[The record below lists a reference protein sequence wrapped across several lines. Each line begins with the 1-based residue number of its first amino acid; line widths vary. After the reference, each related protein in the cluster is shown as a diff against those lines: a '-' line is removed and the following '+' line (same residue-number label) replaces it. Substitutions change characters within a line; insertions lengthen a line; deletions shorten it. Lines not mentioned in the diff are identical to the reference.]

1 MEKKIPTTFV
11 GEIAEELTQVSPEI
25 SKTRL
30 RIFYKGFN
38 RNQGYITDEFAEK
51 LLSSLPY
58 TPVVG
63 IFNDLVKDFGGHN
76 QDRNVAKIYGVVPQD
91 PHFAWEDHLDSDG
104 VTRTYACTDV
114 YLFTG
119 RYDAA
124 KLIPGKQQSM
134 ELDTKTI
141 RGDWQVINEYGQEGF
156 VYTDAQFIGL
166 SVLGDDKT
174 PCFEGSAFYELVSQ
188 FNDFMAAKTSNG
200 GNDMALE
207 ITKPVGGSNQV
218 ESEIDATPAE
228 SSDPSTEQTEDTT
241 DSTPSNESAAETADE
256 TPDGDSA
263 TDDKKDE
270 ESTDGK
276 KDEEKPA
283 DSESNPDEDKK
294 EEDKPTDS
302 ACKDKKADAEKEE
315 NKSADSACGNKKE
328 DAEAQ
333 EKKEEDKSADS
344 ACGNKK
350 TDAEAQEKE
359 KKEEDKPAD
368 SELTPSNFENLNNK
382 ILELNQQLATYEAE
396 ANKFKNLYTALKAD
410 YDVLVAEKNKELAAQ
425 KDAKLQEYTTYI
437 SDAVKQDFESR
448 LDSYSTV
455 DELEKDLLFA
465 AKPSLFA
472 KHDDFAPTSTDEDS
486 EDELAALIKKSMKH

>member
-11 GEIAEELTQVSPEI
+11 GEIAEGLTQVSSEI
-25 SKTRL
+25 SKARL

-38 RNQGYITDEFAEK
+38 RNQGYVTDEFAEK

-76 QDRNVAKIYGVVPQD
+76 QDRNVARVYGVVPQD

-104 VTRTYACTDV
+104 VMRTYACTDV

-134 ELDTKTI
+134 ELDTSTI

-156 VYTDAQFIGL
+156 VYTDARFIGL

-207 ITKPVGGSNQV
+207 ITKPVAGSDQV
-218 ESEIDATPAE
+218 ESEIDAAASATPAE

-256 TPDGDSA
+256 TPDGDST

-270 ESTDGK
+270 EPTDDK
-276 KDEEKPA
+276 KDKEKPADSTSDEEPEDKKEEEKPA
-283 DSESNPDEDKK
+283 DSESNPEEDKK
-294 EEDKPTDS
+294 EEEKPTDS
-302 ACKDKKADAEKEE
+302 ACDDKKADAE
-315 NKSADSACGNKKE
+315 AQKE
-328 DAEAQ
+328 D
-333 EKKEEDKSADS
+333 KKEES
-344 ACGNKK
+344 
-350 TDAEAQEKE
+350 
-359 KKEEDKPAD
+359 KPAD

-396 ANKFKNLYTALKAD
+396 ANKFKDLYTALKAD

-425 KDAKLQEYTTYI
+425 KDAKLQEYTSYI

-455 DELEKDLLFA
+455 DDLEKDLLFA

-472 KHDDFAPTSTDEDS
+472 KHDDFAPTSTYEVDED
-486 EDELAALIKKSMKH
+486 EITALIKKSMKH

>member
-11 GEIAEELTQVSPEI
+11 GEIAEGLTQVSPEI
-25 SKTRL
+25 SKARL

-104 VTRTYACTDV
+104 VMRTYACTDV

-119 RYDAA
+119 RYNAA

-207 ITKPVGGSNQV
+207 ITKPVAGSDQV
-218 ESEIDATPAE
+218 ESEIDAAASATPAE

-270 ESTDGK
+270 EPTDDK
-276 KDEEKPA
+276 KDEEKPADSTSDEEPEDKKEEEKPA

-302 ACKDKKADAEKEE
+302 ACEDKKADAE
-315 NKSADSACGNKKE
+315 
-328 DAEAQ
+328 AQ
-333 EKKEEDKSADS
+333 EED
-344 ACGNKK
+344 
-350 TDAEAQEKE
+350 

-368 SELTPSNFENLNNK
+368 SELIPSNFENLNNK

-396 ANKFKNLYTALKAD
+396 ANKFKDLYTALKAD

-425 KDAKLQEYTTYI
+425 KDAKLQEYTSYI

-455 DELEKDLLFA
+455 DDLEKDLLFA

-472 KHDDFAPTSTDEDS
+472 KHDDFAPTSTYEADED
-486 EDELAALIKKSMKH
+486 EITALIKKSMKH

>member
-11 GEIAEELTQVSPEI
+11 GEIIGGLEKVTPEI

-30 RIFYKGFN
+30 SIFYKGFN
-38 RNQGYITDEFAEK
+38 RNQGYITDEFAKK

-63 IFNDLVKDFGGHN
+63 IFNDLVKDFGGHD
-76 QDRNVAKIYGVVPQD
+76 QDRNVAKIYGIVPQE
-91 PHFAWEDHLDSDG
+91 PNVAWEERFDPDG

-114 YLFTG
+114 YLYTG

-134 ELDTKTI
+134 ELDIDTI
-141 RGDWQVINEYGQEGF
+141 RGDWQTINGQEAY
-156 VYTDAQFIGL
+156 VYTDARFIGL
-166 SVLGDDKT
+166 SVLGNDKT
-174 PCFEGSAFYELVSQ
+174 PCFEGSAFFELVNK
-188 FNDFMAAKTSNG
+188 FNNFMAANTLNG
-200 GNDMALE
+200 GTDMVLE
-207 ITKPVGGSNQV
+207 DTKIVASATEQPETEVEQV
-218 ESEIDATPAE
+218 VEATPEGPEEVTQSEESTETAVDNGDSAESE
-228 SSDPSTEQTEDTT
+228 SD
-241 DSTPSNESAAETADE
+241 AAED
-256 TPDGDSA
+256 TPDGDS
-263 TDDKKDE
+263 E
-270 ESTDGK
+270 
-276 KDEEKPA
+276 
-283 DSESNPDEDKK
+283 K
-294 EEDKPTDS
+294 EEP
-302 ACKDKKADAEKEE
+302 EKEE
-315 NKSADSACGNKKE
+315 NKDDDGDSAKEEEEDTPSDSETPKEEEGKEEKSSDAACNKKQ
-328 DAEAQ
+328 DNQ
-333 EKKEEDKSADS
+333 M
-344 ACGNKK
+344 
-350 TDAEAQEKE
+350 
-359 KKEEDKPAD
+359 AD
-368 SELTPSNFENLNNK
+368 SELTLENFEKLNSK
-382 ILELNQQLATYEAE
+382 ILELNQKLATYETE
-396 ANKFKNLYTALKAD
+396 ANKYMNLYTALKAD

>member
-11 GEIAEELTQVSPEI
+11 GEIAEGLTQVSPEI
-25 SKTRL
+25 SKARL

-104 VTRTYACTDV
+104 VMRTYACTDV

-166 SVLGDDKT
+166 SVLGNDKT

-207 ITKPVGGSNQV
+207 ITKPVAGSDQV
-218 ESEIDATPAE
+218 ESEIDAAASATPAE

-270 ESTDGK
+270 EPTDDK
-276 KDEEKPA
+276 KDEEKPADSTSDEEPEDKKEEEKPA

-302 ACKDKKADAEKEE
+302 ACEDKKADAE
-315 NKSADSACGNKKE
+315 
-328 DAEAQ
+328 AQ
-333 EKKEEDKSADS
+333 EEDKKEES
-344 ACGNKK
+344 
-350 TDAEAQEKE
+350 
-359 KKEEDKPAD
+359 KPAD

-396 ANKFKNLYTALKAD
+396 ANKFKDLYTALKAD

-425 KDAKLQEYTTYI
+425 KDAKLQEYTSYI

-455 DELEKDLLFA
+455 DDLEKDLLFA

-472 KHDDFAPTSTDEDS
+472 KHDDFAPTSTYEADED
-486 EDELAALIKKSMKH
+486 EITALIKKSMKH

>member
-11 GEIAEELTQVSPEI
+11 GEIIGGLEKVTPEI

-30 RIFYKGFN
+30 SIFYKGFN
-38 RNQGYITDEFAEK
+38 RNQGYITDEFAKK

-63 IFNDLVKDFGGHN
+63 IFNDLVKDFGGHD
-76 QDRNVAKIYGVVPQD
+76 QDRNVAKIYGIVPQE
-91 PHFAWEDHLDSDG
+91 PNVAWEERFDPDG

-114 YLFTG
+114 YLYTG

-134 ELDTKTI
+134 ELDIDTI
-141 RGDWQVINEYGQEGF
+141 RGDWQTINGQEAY
-156 VYTDAQFIGL
+156 VYTDARFIGL
-166 SVLGDDKT
+166 SVLGNDKT
-174 PCFEGSAFYELVSQ
+174 PCFEGSAFFELVNK
-188 FNDFMAAKTSNG
+188 FNNFMAANTLNG
-200 GNDMALE
+200 GTDMVLE
-207 ITKPVGGSNQV
+207 DTKIVASTTEQPETEVEQV
-218 ESEIDATPAE
+218 VEATPEGPEEVTQSEESTETAVDNGDSAESE
-228 SSDPSTEQTEDTT
+228 SD
-241 DSTPSNESAAETADE
+241 AAED
-256 TPDGDSA
+256 TPDGDS
-263 TDDKKDE
+263 E
-270 ESTDGK
+270 
-276 KDEEKPA
+276 
-283 DSESNPDEDKK
+283 K
-294 EEDKPTDS
+294 EEP
-302 ACKDKKADAEKEE
+302 EKEE
-315 NKSADSACGNKKE
+315 NKDDDGDSAKEEEEDTPSDSETPKEEEEKEEKSSDAACNKKQ
-328 DAEAQ
+328 DNQ
-333 EKKEEDKSADS
+333 M
-344 ACGNKK
+344 
-350 TDAEAQEKE
+350 
-359 KKEEDKPAD
+359 AD
-368 SELTPSNFENLNNK
+368 SELTIGNFEKLNSK
-382 ILELNQQLATYEAE
+382 ILELNQKLATYETE
-396 ANKFKNLYTALKAD
+396 ANKYMNLYTALKAD

>member
-11 GEIAEELTQVSPEI
+11 GEIAEGLTQVSPEI

-38 RNQGYITDEFAEK
+38 RNQGYVTDEFAEK

-58 TPVVG
+58 TPIVG

-76 QDRNVAKIYGVVPQD
+76 QDRNVARVYGVVPQD

-104 VTRTYACTDV
+104 VMRTYACTDV

-134 ELDTKTI
+134 ELDTSTI

-156 VYTDAQFIGL
+156 VYTDARFIGL

-207 ITKPVGGSNQV
+207 ITKPVAGSDQV
-218 ESEIDATPAE
+218 ESEIDAAASATPAE

-256 TPDGDSA
+256 TPDGDST

-270 ESTDGK
+270 EPTDDK
-276 KDEEKPA
+276 KDEEKPADSTSDEEPEDKKEEEKPA
-283 DSESNPDEDKK
+283 DSESNPEEDKK
-294 EEDKPTDS
+294 EEEKPTDS
-302 ACKDKKADAEKEE
+302 ACEDKKADAE
-315 NKSADSACGNKKE
+315 AQKE
-328 DAEAQ
+328 D
-333 EKKEEDKSADS
+333 KKEES
-344 ACGNKK
+344 
-350 TDAEAQEKE
+350 
-359 KKEEDKPAD
+359 KPAD

-396 ANKFKNLYTALKAD
+396 ANKFKDLYTALKAD

-425 KDAKLQEYTTYI
+425 KDAKLQEYTSYI

-455 DELEKDLLFA
+455 DDLEKDLLFA

-472 KHDDFAPTSTDEDS
+472 KHDDFAPTSTYEVDED
-486 EDELAALIKKSMKH
+486 EITALIKKSMKH

>member
-11 GEIAEELTQVSPEI
+11 GEIAEGLTQVSPEI
-25 SKTRL
+25 SKARL

-104 VTRTYACTDV
+104 VMRTYACTDV

-207 ITKPVGGSNQV
+207 ITKPVAGSDQV
-218 ESEIDATPAE
+218 ESEIDAAASATPAE

-270 ESTDGK
+270 EPTDDK
-276 KDEEKPA
+276 KDEKKPADSTSDEKPEDKKEEEKPA

-302 ACKDKKADAEKEE
+302 ACEDKKADAE
-315 NKSADSACGNKKE
+315 
-328 DAEAQ
+328 AQ
-333 EKKEEDKSADS
+333 EE
-344 ACGNKK
+344 
-350 TDAEAQEKE
+350 E

-396 ANKFKNLYTALKAD
+396 ANKFKDLYTALKAD

-425 KDAKLQEYTTYI
+425 KDAKLQEYTSYI

-455 DELEKDLLFA
+455 DDLEKDLLFA

-472 KHDDFAPTSTDEDS
+472 KHDDFAPTSTYEADED
-486 EDELAALIKKSMKH
+486 EITALIKKSMKH

>member
-11 GEIAEELTQVSPEI
+11 GEIIGGLEKVTPEI

-30 RIFYKGFN
+30 SIFYKGFN
-38 RNQGYITDEFAEK
+38 RNQGYITDEFAKK

-63 IFNDLVKDFGGHN
+63 IFNDLVKDFGGHD
-76 QDRNVAKIYGVVPQD
+76 QDRNVAKIYGIVPQE
-91 PHFAWEDHLDSDG
+91 PNVAWEERFDPDG

-114 YLFTG
+114 YLYTG

-134 ELDTKTI
+134 ELDIDTI
-141 RGDWQVINEYGQEGF
+141 RGDWQTINGQEAY
-156 VYTDAQFIGL
+156 VYTDARFIGL
-166 SVLGDDKT
+166 SVLGNDKT
-174 PCFEGSAFYELVSQ
+174 PCFEGSAFFELVNK
-188 FNDFMAAKTSNG
+188 FNNFMAANTLNG
-200 GNDMALE
+200 GTDMVLE
-207 ITKPVGGSNQV
+207 DTKIVASATEQPETEVEQV
-218 ESEIDATPAE
+218 VEATPEGPEEVTQSEESTETAVDNGDSAESE
-228 SSDPSTEQTEDTT
+228 SD
-241 DSTPSNESAAETADE
+241 AAED
-256 TPDGDSA
+256 TPDGDS
-263 TDDKKDE
+263 E
-270 ESTDGK
+270 
-276 KDEEKPA
+276 
-283 DSESNPDEDKK
+283 K
-294 EEDKPTDS
+294 EEP
-302 ACKDKKADAEKEE
+302 EKEE
-315 NKSADSACGNKKE
+315 NKDDDGDSAKEEEEDTPSDSETPKEEEEKEEKSSDAACNKKQ
-328 DAEAQ
+328 DNQ
-333 EKKEEDKSADS
+333 M
-344 ACGNKK
+344 
-350 TDAEAQEKE
+350 
-359 KKEEDKPAD
+359 AD
-368 SELTPSNFENLNNK
+368 SELTIENFEKLNSK
-382 ILELNQQLATYEAE
+382 ILELNQKLATYETE
-396 ANKFKNLYTALKAD
+396 ANKYMNLYTALKAD

>member
-11 GEIAEELTQVSPEI
+11 GEIIGGLEKVTPEI

-30 RIFYKGFN
+30 SIFYKGFN
-38 RNQGYITDEFAEK
+38 RNQGYITDEFAKK

-63 IFNDLVKDFGGHN
+63 IFNDLVKDFGGHD
-76 QDRNVAKIYGVVPQD
+76 QDRNVAKIYGIVPQE
-91 PHFAWEDHLDSDG
+91 PNVAWEERFDPDG

-114 YLFTG
+114 YLYTG

-134 ELDTKTI
+134 ELDVDTI
-141 RGDWQVINEYGQEGF
+141 RGDWQTINGQEAY
-156 VYTDAQFIGL
+156 VYTDARFIGL
-166 SVLGDDKT
+166 SVLGNDKT
-174 PCFEGSAFYELVSQ
+174 PCFEGSAFFELVNK
-188 FNDFMAAKTSNG
+188 FNNFMAANTLNG
-200 GNDMALE
+200 GTDMVLE
-207 ITKPVGGSNQV
+207 DTKIVASATEQPETEVEQVVEATPEGPEEVTQSEESTETAVDNGDSV
-218 ESEIDATPAE
+218 ESE
-228 SSDPSTEQTEDTT
+228 SD
-241 DSTPSNESAAETADE
+241 AAED
-256 TPDGDSA
+256 TPDGDS
-263 TDDKKDE
+263 E
-270 ESTDGK
+270 
-276 KDEEKPA
+276 
-283 DSESNPDEDKK
+283 K
-294 EEDKPTDS
+294 EEP
-302 ACKDKKADAEKEE
+302 EKEE
-315 NKSADSACGNKKE
+315 NKDNDDGSAKEEEEDTPSDSETPKE
-328 DAEAQ
+328 E
-333 EKKEEDKSADS
+333 EKKEEESSDA
-344 ACGNKK
+344 ACNKK
-350 TDAEAQEKE
+350 QDNQM
-359 KKEEDKPAD
+359 AD
-368 SELTPSNFENLNNK
+368 SELTIENFEKLNSK
-382 ILELNQQLATYEAE
+382 ILELNQKLATYETE
-396 ANKFKNLYTALKAD
+396 ANKYMNLYTALKAD

>member
-11 GEIAEELTQVSPEI
+11 GEIAEGLTQVSPEI

-38 RNQGYITDEFAEK
+38 RNQGYVTDEFAEK

-76 QDRNVAKIYGVVPQD
+76 QDRNVARVYGVVPQD

-104 VTRTYACTDV
+104 VMRTYACTDV

-134 ELDTKTI
+134 ELDTSTI

-156 VYTDAQFIGL
+156 VYTDARFIGL

-207 ITKPVGGSNQV
+207 ITKPVAGSDQV
-218 ESEIDATPAE
+218 ESEIDAAASATPAE

-256 TPDGDSA
+256 TPDGDST

-270 ESTDGK
+270 EPTDDK
-276 KDEEKPA
+276 KDEEKPADSTSDEEPEDKKEEEKPA
-283 DSESNPDEDKK
+283 DSESNPEEDKK
-294 EEDKPTDS
+294 EEEKPTDS
-302 ACKDKKADAEKEE
+302 ACDDKKADAE
-315 NKSADSACGNKKE
+315 AQKE
-328 DAEAQ
+328 D
-333 EKKEEDKSADS
+333 KKEES
-344 ACGNKK
+344 
-350 TDAEAQEKE
+350 
-359 KKEEDKPAD
+359 KPAD

-396 ANKFKNLYTALKAD
+396 ANKFKDLYTALKAD

-425 KDAKLQEYTTYI
+425 KDAKLQEYTSYI

-455 DELEKDLLFA
+455 DDLEKDLLFA

-472 KHDDFAPTSTDEDS
+472 KHDDFAPTSTYEVDED
-486 EDELAALIKKSMKH
+486 EITALIKKSMKH

>member
-11 GEIAEELTQVSPEI
+11 GEIAEGLTQVSPEI
-25 SKTRL
+25 SKARL

-104 VTRTYACTDV
+104 VMRTYACTDV

-207 ITKPVGGSNQV
+207 ITKPVAGSDQV
-218 ESEIDATPAE
+218 ESEIDAAASATPTE
-228 SSDPSTEQTEDTT
+228 SSEPSTEQIEDTT

-270 ESTDGK
+270 EPTDDK
-276 KDEEKPA
+276 KDEEKPADSTSDEKPEDKKEEEKPA

-302 ACKDKKADAEKEE
+302 ACEDKKADAE
-315 NKSADSACGNKKE
+315 
-328 DAEAQ
+328 AQ
-333 EKKEEDKSADS
+333 EE
-344 ACGNKK
+344 
-350 TDAEAQEKE
+350 E

-396 ANKFKNLYTALKAD
+396 ANKFKDLYTALKAD

-425 KDAKLQEYTTYI
+425 KDAKLQEYTSYI

-455 DELEKDLLFA
+455 DDLEKDLLFA

-472 KHDDFAPTSTDEDS
+472 KHDDFAPTSTYEADED
-486 EDELAALIKKSMKH
+486 EITALIKKSMKH

>member
-11 GEIAEELTQVSPEI
+11 GEIAEGLTQVSPEI
-25 SKTRL
+25 SKARL

-104 VTRTYACTDV
+104 VMRTYACTDV

-207 ITKPVGGSNQV
+207 ITKPVAGSDQV
-218 ESEIDATPAE
+218 ESEIDAAASATPAE
-228 SSDPSTEQTEDTT
+228 SSEPSTEQTEDTT

-263 TDDKKDE
+263 TDDKKDKE
-270 ESTDGK
+270 PTDDK
-276 KDEEKPA
+276 KDEEKPADSTSDEKPEDKKEEEKPA

-302 ACKDKKADAEKEE
+302 ACEDKKADAEAQEE
-315 NKSADSACGNKKE
+315 
-328 DAEAQ
+328 
-333 EKKEEDKSADS
+333 EKKEE
-344 ACGNKK
+344 G
-350 TDAEAQEKE
+350 
-359 KKEEDKPAD
+359 KPAD

-396 ANKFKNLYTALKAD
+396 ANKFKDLYTALKAD

-425 KDAKLQEYTTYI
+425 KDAKLQEYTSYI

-455 DELEKDLLFA
+455 DDLEKDLLFA

-472 KHDDFAPTSTDEDS
+472 KHDDFAPTSTYEADED
-486 EDELAALIKKSMKH
+486 EITALIKKSMKH

>member
-11 GEIAEELTQVSPEI
+11 GEIAEGLTQVSPEI
-25 SKTRL
+25 SKARL

-104 VTRTYACTDV
+104 VMRTYACTDV

-166 SVLGDDKT
+166 SVLGNDKT

-207 ITKPVGGSNQV
+207 ITKPVAGSDQV
-218 ESEIDATPAE
+218 ESEIDAAASATPAE

-270 ESTDGK
+270 EPTDDK
-276 KDEEKPA
+276 KDEEKPADSTSDEEPEDKKEEEKPA
-283 DSESNPDEDKK
+283 DSESNPDKDKK

-302 ACKDKKADAEKEE
+302 ACEDKKADAE
-315 NKSADSACGNKKE
+315 
-328 DAEAQ
+328 AQ
-333 EKKEEDKSADS
+333 EE
-344 ACGNKK
+344 
-350 TDAEAQEKE
+350 E

-368 SELTPSNFENLNNK
+368 SELTPSNFESLNNK

-396 ANKFKNLYTALKAD
+396 ANKFKDLYTALKAD

-425 KDAKLQEYTTYI
+425 KDAKLQEYTSYI

-455 DELEKDLLFA
+455 DDLEKDLLFA

-472 KHDDFAPTSTDEDS
+472 KHDDFAPTSTYEADED
-486 EDELAALIKKSMKH
+486 EITALIKKSMKH

>member
-11 GEIAEELTQVSPEI
+11 GEIAEGLTQVSPEI
-25 SKTRL
+25 SKARL

-104 VTRTYACTDV
+104 VMRTYACTDV

-188 FNDFMAAKTSNG
+188 FNDFMAAKISNG

-207 ITKPVGGSNQV
+207 ITKPVAGSDQV
-218 ESEIDATPAE
+218 ESEIDAAASATPAE
-228 SSDPSTEQTEDTT
+228 SSEPSTEQTEDTT

-270 ESTDGK
+270 EPTDDK
-276 KDEEKPA
+276 KDEEKPADSTSDEKPEDKKEEEKPA

-302 ACKDKKADAEKEE
+302 ACEDKKADAE
-315 NKSADSACGNKKE
+315 
-328 DAEAQ
+328 AQ
-333 EKKEEDKSADS
+333 EE
-344 ACGNKK
+344 
-350 TDAEAQEKE
+350 E

-396 ANKFKNLYTALKAD
+396 ANKFKDLYTALKAD

-425 KDAKLQEYTTYI
+425 KDAKLQEYTSYI

-455 DELEKDLLFA
+455 DDLEKDLLFA

-472 KHDDFAPTSTDEDS
+472 KHDDFAPTSTYEADED
-486 EDELAALIKKSMKH
+486 EITALIKKSMKH

>member
-11 GEIAEELTQVSPEI
+11 GEIAEGLTQVSPEI

-38 RNQGYITDEFAEK
+38 RNQGYVTDEFAEK

-63 IFNDLVKDFGGHN
+63 IFNDLIKDFGGHN
-76 QDRNVAKIYGVVPQD
+76 QDRNVARVYGVVPQD

-104 VTRTYACTDV
+104 VMRTYACTDV

-134 ELDTKTI
+134 ELDTSTI

-156 VYTDAQFIGL
+156 VYTDARFIGL

-207 ITKPVGGSNQV
+207 ITKPVAGSDQV
-218 ESEIDATPAE
+218 ESEIDAAASATPAE
-228 SSDPSTEQTEDTT
+228 SSDPSTEQPEDTT

-256 TPDGDSA
+256 TPDGDST

-270 ESTDGK
+270 EPTDDK

-283 DSESNPDEDKK
+283 DSTSDEEPEDKK
-294 EEDKPTDS
+294 EEEKPTDSESNPEEDKKEEEKPTDS
-302 ACKDKKADAEKEE
+302 ACEDKKADAE
-315 NKSADSACGNKKE
+315 AQKE
-328 DAEAQ
+328 D
-333 EKKEEDKSADS
+333 KKEE
-344 ACGNKK
+344 G
-350 TDAEAQEKE
+350 
-359 KKEEDKPAD
+359 KPAD

-396 ANKFKNLYTALKAD
+396 ANKFKDLYTALKAD

-425 KDAKLQEYTTYI
+425 KDAKLQEYTSYI

-455 DELEKDLLFA
+455 DDLEKDLLFA

-472 KHDDFAPTSTDEDS
+472 KHDDFAPTSTYEVDED
-486 EDELAALIKKSMKH
+486 EITALIKKSMKH

>member
-11 GEIAEELTQVSPEI
+11 GEITEGLTQVSPEI

-38 RNQGYITDEFAEK
+38 RNQGYVTDEFAEK

-76 QDRNVAKIYGVVPQD
+76 QDRNVAKVYGVVPQD

-104 VTRTYACTDV
+104 VMRTYACTDV

-134 ELDTKTI
+134 ELDTSTI

-156 VYTDAQFIGL
+156 VYTDARFIGL

-207 ITKPVGGSNQV
+207 ITKPVAGSDQV
-218 ESEIDATPAE
+218 ESEIDAAASATPAE

-256 TPDGDSA
+256 TPDGDST

-270 ESTDGK
+270 EPTDDK
-276 KDEEKPA
+276 KDEEKPADSTSDEEPEDKKEEEKPA
-283 DSESNPDEDKK
+283 DSESNPEEDKK
-294 EEDKPTDS
+294 EEEKPTDS
-302 ACKDKKADAEKEE
+302 ACEDKKADAE
-315 NKSADSACGNKKE
+315 AQKE
-328 DAEAQ
+328 D
-333 EKKEEDKSADS
+333 KKEES
-344 ACGNKK
+344 
-350 TDAEAQEKE
+350 
-359 KKEEDKPAD
+359 KPAD

-396 ANKFKNLYTALKAD
+396 ANKFKDLYTALKAD

-425 KDAKLQEYTTYI
+425 KDAKLQEYTSYI

-455 DELEKDLLFA
+455 DDLEKDLLFA

-472 KHDDFAPTSTDEDS
+472 KHDDFAPTSTYEVDED
-486 EDELAALIKKSMKH
+486 EITALIKKSMKH

>member
-11 GEIAEELTQVSPEI
+11 GEIAEGLTQVSPEI
-25 SKTRL
+25 SKARL

-104 VTRTYACTDV
+104 VMRTYACTDV

-166 SVLGDDKT
+166 SVLGNDKT

-207 ITKPVGGSNQV
+207 ITKPVAGSDQV
-218 ESEIDATPAE
+218 ESEIDAAASATPAE

-270 ESTDGK
+270 EPTDDK
-276 KDEEKPA
+276 KDEEKPADSTSDEEPEDKKEEEKPA

-302 ACKDKKADAEKEE
+302 ACEDKKADAE
-315 NKSADSACGNKKE
+315 
-328 DAEAQ
+328 AQ
-333 EKKEEDKSADS
+333 EE
-344 ACGNKK
+344 
-350 TDAEAQEKE
+350 E

-396 ANKFKNLYTALKAD
+396 ANKFKDLYTALKAD

-425 KDAKLQEYTTYI
+425 KDAKLQEYTSYI

-455 DELEKDLLFA
+455 DDLEKDLLFA

-472 KHDDFAPTSTDEDS
+472 KHDDFAPTSTYEADED
-486 EDELAALIKKSMKH
+486 EITALIKKSMKH

>member
-11 GEIAEELTQVSPEI
+11 GEIIGGLEKVTPEI

-30 RIFYKGFN
+30 SIFYKGFN
-38 RNQGYITDEFAEK
+38 RNQGYITDEFAKK

-63 IFNDLVKDFGGHN
+63 IFNDLIKDFGGHD
-76 QDRNVAKIYGVVPQD
+76 QDRNVAKIYGIVPQE
-91 PHFAWEDHLDSDG
+91 PNLAWEERLDPDG

-114 YLFTG
+114 YLYTG

-134 ELDTKTI
+134 ELDIDTI
-141 RGDWQVINEYGQEGF
+141 RGDWQTINGQEAY
-156 VYTDAQFIGL
+156 VYTDARFIGL
-166 SVLGDDKT
+166 SVLGNDKT
-174 PCFEGSAFYELVSQ
+174 PCFEGSAFFELVNK
-188 FNDFMAAKTSNG
+188 FNNFMAANTLNG
-200 GNDMALE
+200 GTDMVLE
-207 ITKPVGGSNQV
+207 DTKIVASATEQPETGVEQVVEATPEGPEEVTQSEESTETAVDNGDSV
-218 ESEIDATPAE
+218 ESE
-228 SSDPSTEQTEDTT
+228 SD
-241 DSTPSNESAAETADE
+241 AAED
-256 TPDGDSA
+256 TPDGDSE
-263 TDDKKDE
+263 KE
-270 ESTDGK
+270 EPG
-276 KDEEKPA
+276 
-283 DSESNPDEDKK
+283 K
-294 EEDKPTDS
+294 EEDTPSDS
-302 ACKDKKADAEKEE
+302 ETPKEEEEKEE
-315 NKSADSACGNKKE
+315 EPSDAACNKKQ
-328 DAEAQ
+328 DNQ
-333 EKKEEDKSADS
+333 M
-344 ACGNKK
+344 
-350 TDAEAQEKE
+350 
-359 KKEEDKPAD
+359 AD
-368 SELTPSNFENLNNK
+368 SELTIENFEKLNSK
-382 ILELNQQLATYEAE
+382 ILELNQKLATYETE
-396 ANKFKNLYTALKAD
+396 ANKYMNLYTALKAD

>member
-104 VTRTYACTDV
+104 VMRTYACTDV

-207 ITKPVGGSNQV
+207 ITKPVAGSDQV
-218 ESEIDATPAE
+218 ESEIDAAASATPAE
-228 SSDPSTEQTEDTT
+228 SSEPSTEQTEDTT
-241 DSTPSNESAAETADE
+241 DSTPSNESAAQTADE

-270 ESTDGK
+270 EPTDDK
-276 KDEEKPA
+276 KDEEKPADSTSDEKPEDKKEEEKPA

-302 ACKDKKADAEKEE
+302 ACEDKKADAE
-315 NKSADSACGNKKE
+315 
-328 DAEAQ
+328 AQ
-333 EKKEEDKSADS
+333 EE
-344 ACGNKK
+344 
-350 TDAEAQEKE
+350 E

-396 ANKFKNLYTALKAD
+396 ANKFKDLYTALKAD

-425 KDAKLQEYTTYI
+425 KDAKLQEYTSYI

-455 DELEKDLLFA
+455 DDLEKDLLFA

-472 KHDDFAPTSTDEDS
+472 KHDDFAPTSTYEADED
-486 EDELAALIKKSMKH
+486 EITALIKKSMKH

>member
-11 GEIAEELTQVSPEI
+11 GEIAEGLTQVSPEI
-25 SKTRL
+25 SKARL

-104 VTRTYACTDV
+104 VMRTYACTDV

-166 SVLGDDKT
+166 SVLGNDKT

-207 ITKPVGGSNQV
+207 ITKPVAGSDQV
-218 ESEIDATPAE
+218 ESEIDAAASATPAE

-263 TDDKKDE
+263 TDDKEDEEPTDDKKDE
-270 ESTDGK
+270 EKPADSTSDEEPEDK
-276 KDEEKPA
+276 KEEEKPA
-283 DSESNPDEDKK
+283 DSESNPDKDKK

-302 ACKDKKADAEKEE
+302 ACEDKKADAE
-315 NKSADSACGNKKE
+315 
-328 DAEAQ
+328 AQ
-333 EKKEEDKSADS
+333 EE
-344 ACGNKK
+344 
-350 TDAEAQEKE
+350 E

-396 ANKFKNLYTALKAD
+396 ANKFKDLYTALKAD

-425 KDAKLQEYTTYI
+425 KDAKLQEYTSYI

-455 DELEKDLLFA
+455 DDLEKDLLFA

-472 KHDDFAPTSTDEDS
+472 KHDDFAPTSTYEADED
-486 EDELAALIKKSMKH
+486 EITALIKKSMKH

>member
-11 GEIAEELTQVSPEI
+11 GEIAEGLTQVSPEI
-25 SKTRL
+25 SKARL

-104 VTRTYACTDV
+104 IMRTYACTDV

-207 ITKPVGGSNQV
+207 ITKPVAGSDQV
-218 ESEIDATPAE
+218 ESEIDAAASATPAE

-263 TDDKKDE
+263 TNDKKDEEPTDDKKDE
-270 ESTDGK
+270 EKPADSTSDEEPEDK
-276 KDEEKPA
+276 KEEEKPA
-283 DSESNPDEDKK
+283 DSESNPDKDKK

-302 ACKDKKADAEKEE
+302 AYEDKKADAE
-315 NKSADSACGNKKE
+315 
-328 DAEAQ
+328 AQ
-333 EKKEEDKSADS
+333 EED
-344 ACGNKK
+344 
-350 TDAEAQEKE
+350 

-396 ANKFKNLYTALKAD
+396 ANKFKDLYTALKAD

-425 KDAKLQEYTTYI
+425 KDAKLQEYTSYI

-455 DELEKDLLFA
+455 DDLEKDLLFA

-472 KHDDFAPTSTDEDS
+472 KHDDFAPTSTYEADED
-486 EDELAALIKKSMKH
+486 EITALIKKSMKH

>member
-11 GEIAEELTQVSPEI
+11 GEIAEGLTQVSPEI
-25 SKTRL
+25 SKARL

-104 VTRTYACTDV
+104 IMRTYACTDV

-207 ITKPVGGSNQV
+207 ITKPVAGSDQV
-218 ESEIDATPAE
+218 ESEIDAAASATPAE

-256 TPDGDSA
+256 TPDGDST

-270 ESTDGK
+270 EPTDDK
-276 KDEEKPA
+276 KDEEKPADSTSDEKPEDKKEEEKPA
-283 DSESNPDEDKK
+283 DSESNPDKDKK

-302 ACKDKKADAEKEE
+302 ACEDKKADAE
-315 NKSADSACGNKKE
+315 
-328 DAEAQ
+328 AQ
-333 EKKEEDKSADS
+333 EE
-344 ACGNKK
+344 
-350 TDAEAQEKE
+350 E

-396 ANKFKNLYTALKAD
+396 ANKFKDLYTALKAD

-425 KDAKLQEYTTYI
+425 KDAKLQEYTSYI

-455 DELEKDLLFA
+455 DDLEKDLLFA

-472 KHDDFAPTSTDEDS
+472 KHDDFAPTSTYEADED
-486 EDELAALIKKSMKH
+486 EITALIKKSMKH

>member
-11 GEIAEELTQVSPEI
+11 GEIIGGLEKVTPEI

-30 RIFYKGFN
+30 SIFYKGFN
-38 RNQGYITDEFAEK
+38 RNQGYITDEFAKK

-63 IFNDLVKDFGGHN
+63 IFNDLVKDFGGHD
-76 QDRNVAKIYGVVPQD
+76 QDRNVAKIYGIVPQE
-91 PHFAWEDHLDSDG
+91 PNVAWEERFDPDG

-114 YLFTG
+114 YLYTG

-134 ELDTKTI
+134 ELDIDTI
-141 RGDWQVINEYGQEGF
+141 RGDWQTINGQEAY
-156 VYTDAQFIGL
+156 VYTDARFIGL
-166 SVLGDDKT
+166 SVLGNDKT
-174 PCFEGSAFYELVSQ
+174 PCFEGSAFFELVNK
-188 FNDFMAAKTSNG
+188 FNNFMAANTLNG
-200 GNDMALE
+200 GTDMVLEDTKIVASATEQPETEVEQVVEATPEGPEEVTQSEESTETAVDND
-207 ITKPVGGSNQV
+207 GSV
-218 ESEIDATPAE
+218 ESE
-228 SSDPSTEQTEDTT
+228 SD
-241 DSTPSNESAAETADE
+241 AAED
-256 TPDGDSA
+256 TPDGDS
-263 TDDKKDE
+263 E
-270 ESTDGK
+270 
-276 KDEEKPA
+276 
-283 DSESNPDEDKK
+283 K
-294 EEDKPTDS
+294 EEP
-302 ACKDKKADAEKEE
+302 EKEE
-315 NKSADSACGNKKE
+315 NKDDDGDSAKE
-328 DAEAQ
+328 EEEDTPSDSETSKEE
-333 EKKEEDKSADS
+333 EKKEEESSDA
-344 ACGNKK
+344 ACNKK
-350 TDAEAQEKE
+350 QDNQM
-359 KKEEDKPAD
+359 AD
-368 SELTPSNFENLNNK
+368 SELTIENFEKLNSK
-382 ILELNQQLATYEAE
+382 ILELNQKLATYETE
-396 ANKFKNLYTALKAD
+396 ANKYMNLYTALKAD

>member
-11 GEIAEELTQVSPEI
+11 GEIAEGLTQVSPEI
-25 SKTRL
+25 SKARL

-104 VTRTYACTDV
+104 IMRTYACTDV

-207 ITKPVGGSNQV
+207 ITKPVAGSNQV
-218 ESEIDATPAE
+218 ESEIDAAASATPAE

-270 ESTDGK
+270 EPTDDK
-276 KDEEKPA
+276 KDEEKPADSTSDEEPEDKKEEEKPA

-302 ACKDKKADAEKEE
+302 ACEDKKADAE
-315 NKSADSACGNKKE
+315 
-328 DAEAQ
+328 AQ
-333 EKKEEDKSADS
+333 EED
-344 ACGNKK
+344 
-350 TDAEAQEKE
+350 

-368 SELTPSNFENLNNK
+368 SELIPSNFENLNNK

-396 ANKFKNLYTALKAD
+396 ANKFKDLYTALKAD

-425 KDAKLQEYTTYI
+425 KDAKLQEYTSYI

-455 DELEKDLLFA
+455 DDLEKDLLFA

-472 KHDDFAPTSTDEDS
+472 KHDDFAPTSTYEADED
-486 EDELAALIKKSMKH
+486 EITALIKKSMKH

>member
-11 GEIAEELTQVSPEI
+11 GEIAEGLTQVSPEI

-38 RNQGYITDEFAEK
+38 RNQGYVTDEFAEK

-76 QDRNVAKIYGVVPQD
+76 QDRNVARVYGVVPQD

-104 VTRTYACTDV
+104 VMRTYACTDV

-134 ELDTKTI
+134 ELDTSTI

-156 VYTDAQFIGL
+156 VYTDARFIGL

-207 ITKPVGGSNQV
+207 ITKPVAGSDQV
-218 ESEIDATPAE
+218 ESEIDAAASATPTE

-256 TPDGDSA
+256 TPDGDST

-270 ESTDGK
+270 EPTDDK
-276 KDEEKPA
+276 KDEEKPADSTSSEEPEDKKEEEKPA
-283 DSESNPDEDKK
+283 DSESNPEEDKK
-294 EEDKPTDS
+294 EEEKPTDS
-302 ACKDKKADAEKEE
+302 ACDD
-315 NKSADSACGNKKE
+315 
-328 DAEAQ
+328 
-333 EKKEEDKSADS
+333 
-344 ACGNKK
+344 KK
-350 TDAEAQEKE
+350 TDAEAQKE
-359 KKEEDKPAD
+359 DKKEESKPAD

-396 ANKFKNLYTALKAD
+396 ANKFKDLYTALKAD

-425 KDAKLQEYTTYI
+425 KDAKLQEYTSYI

-455 DELEKDLLFA
+455 DDLEKDLLFA

-472 KHDDFAPTSTDEDS
+472 KHGDFAPTSTYEVDED
-486 EDELAALIKKSMKH
+486 EITALIKKSMKH

>member
-11 GEIAEELTQVSPEI
+11 GEIAEGLTQVSPEI
-25 SKTRL
+25 SKARL

-104 VTRTYACTDV
+104 VMRTYACTDV

-207 ITKPVGGSNQV
+207 ITKPVAGSDQV
-218 ESEIDATPAE
+218 ESEIDAAASATPAE
-228 SSDPSTEQTEDTT
+228 SSEPSTEQTEDTT

-270 ESTDGK
+270 EPTDDK
-276 KDEEKPA
+276 KDEEKTADSTSDEKPEDKKEEEKPT

-302 ACKDKKADAEKEE
+302 ACEDKKADAE
-315 NKSADSACGNKKE
+315 
-328 DAEAQ
+328 AQ
-333 EKKEEDKSADS
+333 EE
-344 ACGNKK
+344 
-350 TDAEAQEKE
+350 E

-368 SELTPSNFENLNNK
+368 SELTLSNFENLNNK

-396 ANKFKNLYTALKAD
+396 ANKFKDLYTALKAD

-425 KDAKLQEYTTYI
+425 KDAKLQEYTSYI

-455 DELEKDLLFA
+455 DDLEKDLLFA

-472 KHDDFAPTSTDEDS
+472 KHDDFAPTSTYEADED
-486 EDELAALIKKSMKH
+486 EITALIKKSMKH

>member
-11 GEIAEELTQVSPEI
+11 GEIAEGLTQVSPEI

-76 QDRNVAKIYGVVPQD
+76 QDRNVARIYGVVPQD

-104 VTRTYACTDV
+104 VMRTYACTDV

-134 ELDTKTI
+134 ELDTSTI

-207 ITKPVGGSNQV
+207 ITKPVAGSDQV
-218 ESEIDATPAE
+218 ESEIDAAASATPAE

-241 DSTPSNESAAETADE
+241 DSTPSNESAADTASED
-256 TPDGDSA
+256 TPDGDST

-270 ESTDGK
+270 EPTDDK
-276 KDEEKPA
+276 KDEEKPADSTSSEEPEDKKEKEEEKPA

-294 EEDKPTDS
+294 EEEKPADS
-302 ACKDKKADAEKEE
+302 ACDDKKADAEAQEEDKE
-315 NKSADSACGNKKE
+315 DKKE
-328 DAEAQ
+328 D
-333 EKKEEDKSADS
+333 
-344 ACGNKK
+344 G
-350 TDAEAQEKE
+350 
-359 KKEEDKPAD
+359 KPAD

-396 ANKFKNLYTALKAD
+396 ANKFKDLYTALKAD

-425 KDAKLQEYTTYI
+425 KDAKLQEYTSYI

-455 DELEKDLLFA
+455 DDLEKDLLFA

-472 KHDDFAPTSTDEDS
+472 KHDDFAPTSTYEVDED
-486 EDELAALIKKSMKH
+486 EITALIKKSMKH

>member
-11 GEIAEELTQVSPEI
+11 GEIAEGLTQVSPEI
-25 SKTRL
+25 SKARL

-76 QDRNVAKIYGVVPQD
+76 QDRNVARIYGVVPQD

-104 VTRTYACTDV
+104 VMRTYACTDV

-124 KLIPGKQQSM
+124 KLIPGKHQSM

-207 ITKPVGGSNQV
+207 ITKPVAGSDQV
-218 ESEIDATPAE
+218 ESEIDAAASATPAE

-270 ESTDGK
+270 EPTDDKKGEEKPADSTSDEEPEDK
-276 KDEEKPA
+276 KEEEKPA

-302 ACKDKKADAEKEE
+302 ACEDKKADAE
-315 NKSADSACGNKKE
+315 
-328 DAEAQ
+328 AQ
-333 EKKEEDKSADS
+333 EEDKKEES
-344 ACGNKK
+344 
-350 TDAEAQEKE
+350 
-359 KKEEDKPAD
+359 KPAD

-396 ANKFKNLYTALKAD
+396 ANKFKDLYTALKAD

-425 KDAKLQEYTTYI
+425 KDAKLQEYTSYI

-455 DELEKDLLFA
+455 DDLEKDLLFA

-472 KHDDFAPTSTDEDS
+472 KHDDFAPTSTYEADED
-486 EDELAALIKKSMKH
+486 EITALIKKSMKH

>member
-11 GEIAEELTQVSPEI
+11 GEIVEGLTQVSPEI
-25 SKTRL
+25 SKARL

-104 VTRTYACTDV
+104 VMRTYACTDV

-207 ITKPVGGSNQV
+207 ITKPVAGSDQV
-218 ESEIDATPAE
+218 ESEIDAAASATPTE
-228 SSDPSTEQTEDTT
+228 SSEPSTEQTEDTT

-270 ESTDGK
+270 EPTDDK

-283 DSESNPDEDKK
+283 DSTSDEKPEDKKEEEKPVDSESNPDEDKK

-302 ACKDKKADAEKEE
+302 ACEDKKADAE
-315 NKSADSACGNKKE
+315 
-328 DAEAQ
+328 AQ
-333 EKKEEDKSADS
+333 EE
-344 ACGNKK
+344 
-350 TDAEAQEKE
+350 E

-382 ILELNQQLATYEAE
+382 ILELNQQLATCEAE
-396 ANKFKNLYTALKAD
+396 ANKFKDLYTALKAD

-425 KDAKLQEYTTYI
+425 KDAKLQEYTSYI

-455 DELEKDLLFA
+455 DDLEKDLLFA

-472 KHDDFAPTSTDEDS
+472 KHDDFAPTSTYEVDED
-486 EDELAALIKKSMKH
+486 EITALIKKSMKH

>member
-11 GEIAEELTQVSPEI
+11 GEIAEGLTQVSPEI
-25 SKTRL
+25 SKARL

-104 VTRTYACTDV
+104 VMRTYACTDV

-207 ITKPVGGSNQV
+207 ITKPVAGSDQV
-218 ESEIDATPAE
+218 ESEIDATASATPAE

-270 ESTDGK
+270 EPTNDK
-276 KDEEKPA
+276 KDEEKPADSTSDEKPEDKKEEEKPA

-302 ACKDKKADAEKEE
+302 ACEDKKADAE
-315 NKSADSACGNKKE
+315 
-328 DAEAQ
+328 AQ
-333 EKKEEDKSADS
+333 EE
-344 ACGNKK
+344 
-350 TDAEAQEKE
+350 E

-396 ANKFKNLYTALKAD
+396 ANKFKDLYTALKAD

-425 KDAKLQEYTTYI
+425 KDAKLQEYTSYI

-455 DELEKDLLFA
+455 DDLEKDLLFA

-472 KHDDFAPTSTDEDS
+472 KHDDFAPTSTYEADED
-486 EDELAALIKKSMKH
+486 EITALIKKSMKH

>member
-11 GEIAEELTQVSPEI
+11 GEIAEGLTQVSPEI

-38 RNQGYITDEFAEK
+38 RNQGYVTDEFAEK

-76 QDRNVAKIYGVVPQD
+76 QDRNVARVYGVVPQD

-104 VTRTYACTDV
+104 VMRTYACTDV

-134 ELDTKTI
+134 ELDTSTI

-156 VYTDAQFIGL
+156 VYTDARFIGL

-207 ITKPVGGSNQV
+207 ITKPVAGSDQV
-218 ESEIDATPAE
+218 ESEIDAAASATPAE

-256 TPDGDSA
+256 TPDGDST

-270 ESTDGK
+270 EPTDDK
-276 KDEEKPA
+276 KDEEKPADSTSDEEPEDKKEEEKPA
-283 DSESNPDEDKK
+283 DSESNPEEDKK
-294 EEDKPTDS
+294 EEEKPTDS
-302 ACKDKKADAEKEE
+302 ACEDKKADAE
-315 NKSADSACGNKKE
+315 AQKE
-328 DAEAQ
+328 D
-333 EKKEEDKSADS
+333 KKEE
-344 ACGNKK
+344 G
-350 TDAEAQEKE
+350 
-359 KKEEDKPAD
+359 KPAD

-396 ANKFKNLYTALKAD
+396 ANKFKDLYTALKAD

-425 KDAKLQEYTTYI
+425 KDAKLQEYTSYI

-455 DELEKDLLFA
+455 DDLEKDLLFA

-472 KHDDFAPTSTDEDS
+472 KHDDFAPTSTYEVDED
-486 EDELAALIKKSMKH
+486 EITALIKKSMKH

>member
-11 GEIAEELTQVSPEI
+11 GEIAEGLTQVSPEI
-25 SKTRL
+25 SKARL

-91 PHFAWEDHLDSDG
+91 PHFAWEDHLDLDG
-104 VTRTYACTDV
+104 VMRTYACTDV

-207 ITKPVGGSNQV
+207 ITKPVAGSDQV
-218 ESEIDATPAE
+218 ESEIDAAASATPAE
-228 SSDPSTEQTEDTT
+228 SSVPSTEQTEDTT

-263 TDDKKDE
+263 TGDKKDEEPTDDKKDE
-270 ESTDGK
+270 EKPADSTSDEEPEDK
-276 KDEEKPA
+276 KEEEKPA
-283 DSESNPDEDKK
+283 DSESNPDKDKK

-302 ACKDKKADAEKEE
+302 ACEDKKADAE
-315 NKSADSACGNKKE
+315 
-328 DAEAQ
+328 AQ
-333 EKKEEDKSADS
+333 EED
-344 ACGNKK
+344 
-350 TDAEAQEKE
+350 

-396 ANKFKNLYTALKAD
+396 ANKFKDLYTALKAD

-425 KDAKLQEYTTYI
+425 KDAKLQEYTSYI

-455 DELEKDLLFA
+455 DDLEKDLLFA

-472 KHDDFAPTSTDEDS
+472 KHDDFAPTSTYEADED
-486 EDELAALIKKSMKH
+486 EITALIKKSMKH

>member
-11 GEIAEELTQVSPEI
+11 GEIAEGLTQVSPEI
-25 SKTRL
+25 SKARL

-104 VTRTYACTDV
+104 VMRTYACTDV

-207 ITKPVGGSNQV
+207 ITKPVAGSDQV
-218 ESEIDATPAE
+218 ESEIDAAASATSAE
-228 SSDPSTEQTEDTT
+228 SSEPSTEQTEDTT

-270 ESTDGK
+270 EPTDDK
-276 KDEEKPA
+276 KDEEKLADSTSDEKPEDKKEEEKPA

-302 ACKDKKADAEKEE
+302 ACEDKKADAE
-315 NKSADSACGNKKE
+315 
-328 DAEAQ
+328 AQ
-333 EKKEEDKSADS
+333 EE
-344 ACGNKK
+344 
-350 TDAEAQEKE
+350 E

-382 ILELNQQLATYEAE
+382 ILELNQQLTTYEAE
-396 ANKFKNLYTALKAD
+396 ANKFKDLYTALKAD

-425 KDAKLQEYTTYI
+425 KDAKLQEYTSYI

-455 DELEKDLLFA
+455 DDLEKDLLFA

-472 KHDDFAPTSTDEDS
+472 KHDDFAPTSTYEADED
-486 EDELAALIKKSMKH
+486 EITALIKKSMKH

>member
-11 GEIAEELTQVSPEI
+11 GEIAEGLTQVSPEI
-25 SKTRL
+25 SKARL

-104 VTRTYACTDV
+104 VMRTYACTDV

-207 ITKPVGGSNQV
+207 ITKPVAGSDQV
-218 ESEIDATPAE
+218 ESEIDAAASATPAE

-263 TDDKKDE
+263 TDNKKDEEPTNDKKDE
-270 ESTDGK
+270 EKPADSTSDEEPEDK
-276 KDEEKPA
+276 KEEEKPA

-302 ACKDKKADAEKEE
+302 ACEDKKADAE
-315 NKSADSACGNKKE
+315 
-328 DAEAQ
+328 AQ
-333 EKKEEDKSADS
+333 EE
-344 ACGNKK
+344 
-350 TDAEAQEKE
+350 E

-382 ILELNQQLATYEAE
+382 ILELNQQLTTYEAE
-396 ANKFKNLYTALKAD
+396 ANKFKDLYTALKAD

-425 KDAKLQEYTTYI
+425 KDAKLQEYTSYI

-455 DELEKDLLFA
+455 DDLEKDLLFA

-472 KHDDFAPTSTDEDS
+472 KHDDFAPTSTYEADED
-486 EDELAALIKKSMKH
+486 EITALIKKSMKH

>member
-11 GEIAEELTQVSPEI
+11 GEIAEGLTQVSPEI
-25 SKTRL
+25 SKARL

-104 VTRTYACTDV
+104 VMRTYACTDV

-119 RYDAA
+119 RYDVA

-207 ITKPVGGSNQV
+207 ITKPVAGSDQV
-218 ESEIDATPAE
+218 ESEIDAAASATPAE
-228 SSDPSTEQTEDTT
+228 SSEPSTEQTEDTT
-241 DSTPSNESAAETADE
+241 DSTPSNESAAGTADE

-270 ESTDGK
+270 EPTDDK
-276 KDEEKPA
+276 KDEEKPADSTSDEKPEDKKEEEKPA

-302 ACKDKKADAEKEE
+302 ACEDKKADAE
-315 NKSADSACGNKKE
+315 
-328 DAEAQ
+328 AQ
-333 EKKEEDKSADS
+333 EE
-344 ACGNKK
+344 
-350 TDAEAQEKE
+350 E

-396 ANKFKNLYTALKAD
+396 ANKFKDLYTALKAD

-425 KDAKLQEYTTYI
+425 KDAKLQEYTSYI

-455 DELEKDLLFA
+455 DDLEKDLLFA

-472 KHDDFAPTSTDEDS
+472 KHDDFAPTSTYEADED
-486 EDELAALIKKSMKH
+486 EITALIKKSMKH

>member
-11 GEIAEELTQVSPEI
+11 GEIAEGLTQVSPEI
-25 SKTRL
+25 SKARL

-104 VTRTYACTDV
+104 VMRTYACTDV

-207 ITKPVGGSNQV
+207 ITKPVAGSDQV
-218 ESEIDATPAE
+218 ESEIDAAASATSTE

-263 TDDKKDE
+263 TNDKKDEEPTDDKKDE
-270 ESTDGK
+270 EKPADSTSDEEPEDK
-276 KDEEKPA
+276 KEEEKPA
-283 DSESNPDEDKK
+283 DSESNPDKDKK

-302 ACKDKKADAEKEE
+302 AYEDKKADAE
-315 NKSADSACGNKKE
+315 
-328 DAEAQ
+328 AQ
-333 EKKEEDKSADS
+333 EED
-344 ACGNKK
+344 
-350 TDAEAQEKE
+350 

-396 ANKFKNLYTALKAD
+396 ANKFKDLYTALKAD
-410 YDVLVAEKNKELAAQ
+410 YYVLVAEKNKELAAQ
-425 KDAKLQEYTTYI
+425 KDAKLQEYTSYI

-455 DELEKDLLFA
+455 DDLEKDLLFA

-472 KHDDFAPTSTDEDS
+472 KHDDFAPTSTYEADED
-486 EDELAALIKKSMKH
+486 EITALIKKSMKH

>member
-11 GEIAEELTQVSPEI
+11 GEIIGGLEKVTPEI

-30 RIFYKGFN
+30 SIFYKGFN
-38 RNQGYITDEFAEK
+38 RNQGYITDEFAKK

-63 IFNDLVKDFGGHN
+63 IFNDLVKDFGGHD
-76 QDRNVAKIYGVVPQD
+76 QDRNVAKIYGIVPQE
-91 PHFAWEDHLDSDG
+91 PNVAWEERFDPDG

-114 YLFTG
+114 YLYTG

-134 ELDTKTI
+134 ELDIDTI
-141 RGDWQVINEYGQEGF
+141 RGDWQTINGQEAY
-156 VYTDAQFIGL
+156 VYTDARFIGL
-166 SVLGDDKT
+166 SVLGNDKT
-174 PCFEGSAFYELVSQ
+174 PCFEGSAFFELVNK
-188 FNDFMAAKTSNG
+188 FNNFMAANTLNG
-200 GNDMALE
+200 GTDMVLE
-207 ITKPVGGSNQV
+207 DTKIVASATEQPETEVEQVVGATPEGPEEVTQSEESTEAAVDNGDSI
-218 ESEIDATPAE
+218 ESE
-228 SSDPSTEQTEDTT
+228 SD
-241 DSTPSNESAAETADE
+241 AAED
-256 TPDGDSA
+256 TPDGDS
-263 TDDKKDE
+263 E
-270 ESTDGK
+270 
-276 KDEEKPA
+276 
-283 DSESNPDEDKK
+283 K
-294 EEDKPTDS
+294 EEP
-302 ACKDKKADAEKEE
+302 EKEE
-315 NKSADSACGNKKE
+315 NKDDDDGSAKEEEEDTPSDSETPKEEEEKEEEPSDAACNKK
-328 DAEAQ
+328 Q
-333 EKKEEDKSADS
+333 DS
-344 ACGNKK
+344 QM
-350 TDAEAQEKE
+350 T
-359 KKEEDKPAD
+359 D
-368 SELTPSNFENLNNK
+368 SELTIENFEKLNSK
-382 ILELNQQLATYEAE
+382 ILELNQKLATYETE
-396 ANKFKNLYTALKAD
+396 ANKYMNLYTALKAD